1 MIRAGR
7 TPAARA
13 AAAGRTPAAGRLR
26 RRAVAAALP
35 AAAALLA
42 ATASP
47 AEAVGYRYWSFW
59 QTDGDAWAYARQ
71 GPSVSRPLD
80 GSVEGWRFS
89 VSEDSSEKAARPRG
103 DRDFAEICADT
114 PAEKG
119 TKRIALVLDF
129 GTADD
134 APGGETP
141 PRPRTACA
149 RVPEGATS
157 AEALAEV
164 AAPLRYGSD
173 GLLCAIDGFP
183 ASGCG
188 EAVAGD
194 GRKDTGEDTDGA
206 DAGGDAPGASSG
218 NGNGNGG
225 GDGNGDGGRDGG
237 PSVGVLAGVGAVVLL
252 GAAAAWQARRR
263 S

>member
-1 MIRAGR
+1 MIR
-7 TPAARA
+7 
-13 AAAGRTPAAGRLR
+13 AGRTPAAGRLR

-59 QTDGDAWAYARQ
+59 QTDGDAWAYAQQ

-103 DRDFAEICADT
+103 EQDFAEICADT

-194 GRKDTGEDTDGA
+194 GAGDGRKETGEGTA
-206 DAGGDAPGASSG
+206 DAGEDAPGASSG
-218 NGNGNGG
+218 K
-225 GDGNGDGGRDGG
+225 GNGDGGGDGG
-237 PSVGVLAGVGAVVLL
+237 PSVGVLAGVGAVVVL